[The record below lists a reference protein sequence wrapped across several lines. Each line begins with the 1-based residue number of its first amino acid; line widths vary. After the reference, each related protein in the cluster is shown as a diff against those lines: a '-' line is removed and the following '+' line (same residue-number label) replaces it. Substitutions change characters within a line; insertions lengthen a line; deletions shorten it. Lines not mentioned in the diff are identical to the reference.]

1 MVPDRTACGCSG
13 LRTTGTPA
21 LANPCAEVSSMA
33 EFNYC
38 PQCGEKLQDT
48 LVHGRQRP
56 VCSACGYVV
65 YLDPKVGAGAVV
77 ELDGKV
83 VLVRRGMN
91 PMRGYWSLPS
101 GYVERDEAPD
111 QTAVRELEEETGLRV
126 AVDNLLNVYS
136 FSHEGTGGRG
146 VLVLYAAHVVGG
158 HLQAG
163 DDAAE
168 VGTYGPQELPEDI
181 AFDTHIQALRDWRR
195 SKAIA
200 YRQATPEEAQR
211 VSALN
216 AEFRAEIGRPFPTGE
231 PGEGA
236 VFVAVAKD
244 QVVGYT
250 YVTMQGWNRVANLD
264 QIFVLPNYRRW
275 GVATNLMAPAI
286 GLARQKGMRRVMARV
301 RATSPALVFY
311 LKAGFRVVGFVGG
324 AEPPRD
330 DEGGPALFLAYGLPS
345 SE

>member
-1 MVPDRTACGCSG
+1 
-13 LRTTGTPA
+13 
-21 LANPCAEVSSMA
+21 MA

-38 PQCGEKLQDT
+38 PHCGEKLQES

-56 VCSACGYVV
+56 VCAACGYVM

-77 ELDGKV
+77 ELDGKL
-83 VLVRRGMN
+83 VLVRRGMS
-91 PMRGYWSLPS
+91 PRLGYWSLPS

-126 AVDNLLNVYS
+126 AIDNLLNVYS
-136 FSHEGTGGRG
+136 FVHEGAGGRG

-158 HLQAG
+158 QLQAG

-168 VGTYGPQELPEDI
+168 VGTYGPHELPEDI
-181 AFDTHIQALRDWRR
+181 AFDTHVQALRDWRR

-200 YRQATPEEAQR
+200 YRQATPEEARR

-216 AEFRAEIGRPFPTGE
+216 AEFRSEIGRPLPSGA
-231 PGEGA
+231 PGEAA

-244 QVVGYT
+244 EVVGYA
-250 YVTMQGWNRVANLD
+250 YVTTQGWNKVASLD
-264 QIFVLPNYRRW
+264 QIFVSPNYRRW
-275 GVATNLMAPAI
+275 GVATKLMAPAI
-286 GLARQKGMRRVMARV
+286 TLARQQGMRRVMARV

-324 AEPPRD
+324 AEAPSD
-330 DEGGPALFLAYGLPS
+330 DEGGPALFLAFELP
-345 SE
+345 EGD

>member
-1 MVPDRTACGCSG
+1 MS
-13 LRTTGTPA
+13 
-21 LANPCAEVSSMA
+21 

-38 PQCGEKLQDT
+38 PQCGDRLKET

-56 VCSACGYVV
+56 LCPSCGYVV

-83 VLVRRGMN
+83 VLVRRAMN
-91 PMRGYWSLPS
+91 PMRGHWSLPS

-111 QTAVRELEEETGLRV
+111 QTAVREMEEETGLRV

-158 HLQAG
+158 HLRAG

-168 VGTYGPQELPEDI
+168 VGTYGPLELPEDI

-195 SKAIA
+195 SKAIV
-200 YRQATPEEAQR
+200 YRQATPDEMHR

-216 AEFRAEIGRPFPTGE
+216 AEYRAEIGRPLPTGE
-231 PGEGA
+231 SCDGV
-236 VFVAVAKD
+236 VFVAAAKD
-244 QVVGYT
+244 QVVGYV
-250 YVTMQGWNRVANLD
+250 YVTMQSWNGTANLD
-264 QIFVLPNYRRW
+264 QIFVLPNYRHW

-286 GLARQKGMRRVMARV
+286 ALAQQKGLHGVTARV
-301 RATSPALVFY
+301 PAVSPALVFY

-324 AEPPRD
+324 TDSPGED
-330 DEGGPALFLAYGLPS
+330 GDGPALLLEYVLPDHAKG
-345 SE
+345 

>member
-1 MVPDRTACGCSG
+1 MG
-13 LRTTGTPA
+13 
-21 LANPCAEVSSMA
+21 

-38 PQCGEKLQDT
+38 PQCGERLQDN
-48 LVHGRQRP
+48 LVHGRKRP
-56 VCSACGYVV
+56 VCAACGYVA

-158 HLQAG
+158 HLHAG
-163 DDAAE
+163 DDAVE
-168 VGTYGPQELPEDI
+168 VAAYGPQELPEDI
-181 AFDTHIQALRDWRR
+181 AFDTHVQALHDWRR
-195 SKAIA
+195 SKAIV
-200 YRQATPEEAQR
+200 YRQATVEEARR

-216 AEFRAEIGRPFPTGE
+216 AEHRVEIGRPYPTGE
-231 PGEGA
+231 PGEDA
-236 VFVAVAKD
+236 LFVAVAKEE
-244 QVVGYT
+244 VVGYAYLT
-250 YVTMQGWNRVANLD
+250 LQVRSGVANLD

-275 GVATNLMAPAI
+275 GVATKLMAPAI
-286 GLARQKGMRRVMARV
+286 GLARKRGMRQVMARV

-324 AEPPRD
+324 AEAPGD
-330 DEGGPALFLAYGLPS
+330 DESGPALFLDFGLS
-345 SE
+345 SGE

>member
-1 MVPDRTACGCSG
+1 
-13 LRTTGTPA
+13 
-21 LANPCAEVSSMA
+21 
-33 EFNYC
+33 
-38 PQCGEKLQDT
+38 
-48 LVHGRQRP
+48 
-56 VCSACGYVV
+56 
-65 YLDPKVGAGAVV
+65 VGAGAVV
-77 ELDGKV
+77 ELDGKL

-126 AVDNLLNVYS
+126 AIDNLLNVYS

-163 DDAAE
+163 DDADE

-200 YRQATPEEAQR
+200 YRLATTEEAGR
-211 VSALN
+211 VADLN
-216 AEFRAEIGRPFPTGE
+216 AEYRVEIGRPLPTSE

-244 QVVGYT
+244 EVVGYA
-250 YVTMQGWNRVANLD
+250 YLAMQGTMQGWDKVANLD

-275 GVATNLMAPAI
+275 GVATNLIAPAI
-286 GLARQKGMRRVMARV
+286 ALARQRGMCRVMTTV

-324 AEPPRD
+324 ADAPGEA
-330 DEGGPALFLAYGLPS
+330 EGDATLFLAYLLPDS
-345 SE
+345 V

>member
-1 MVPDRTACGCSG
+1 MS
-13 LRTTGTPA
+13 
-21 LANPCAEVSSMA
+21 

-38 PQCGEKLQDT
+38 PQCGNKLQTT
-48 LVHGRQRP
+48 LIHGRQRP
-56 VCSACGYVV
+56 VCPSCGYVV

-83 VLVRRGMN
+83 VLVRRAMN
-91 PMRGYWSLPS
+91 PMRGHWSLPS

-111 QTAVRELEEETGLRV
+111 QTAVREMEEETGLRV

-158 HLQAG
+158 HLEAG

-168 VGTYGPQELPEDI
+168 VGTYGPLELPEDI

-195 SKAIA
+195 AKAIE
-200 YRQATPEEAQR
+200 YREATLEDMQR

-216 AEFRAEIGRPFPTGE
+216 AEYRAEIGRPLPTGE
-231 PGEGA
+231 PCDRV
-236 VFVAVAKD
+236 VFAAAAKD
-244 QVVGYT
+244 QVVGYV
-250 YVTMQGWNRVANLD
+250 YVTLQSWNGVANLD
-264 QIFVLPNYRRW
+264 QIFVLPNYRHW

-286 GLARQKGMRRVMARV
+286 TLARQRGLHGVTARV
-301 RATSPALVFY
+301 SAVSPALVFY
-311 LKAGFRVVGFVGG
+311 LKAGFRVVGFVSG
-324 AEPPRD
+324 AEAPGGD
-330 DEGGPALFLAYGLPS
+330 DGGPALLLDYRLLEGA
-345 SE
+345 

>member
-1 MVPDRTACGCSG
+1 MG
-13 LRTTGTPA
+13 
-21 LANPCAEVSSMA
+21 
-33 EFNYC
+33 EFNFC
-38 PQCGEKLQDT
+38 PHCGERLQDN

-56 VCSACGYVV
+56 VCVACGYVV

-136 FSHEGTGGRG
+136 FSHQGTGGRG
-146 VLVLYAAHVVGG
+146 VLVLYSAHVLGG
-158 HLQAG
+158 NLRAG
-163 DDAAE
+163 DDASE
-168 VGTYGPQELPEDI
+168 VGAYGPLELPDDI
-181 AFDTHIQALRDWRR
+181 AFDTHVQALHDWRR

-200 YRQATPEEAQR
+200 YRQASPDEARQ

-216 AEFRAEIGRPFPTGE
+216 AEYRVEIGRPYPTVESGE
-231 PGEGA
+231 DA
-236 VFVAVAKD
+236 LFVAVAKD
-244 QVVGYT
+244 VVVGYAYLT
-250 YVTMQGWNRVANLD
+250 LPARSGAACLD
-264 QIFVLPNYRRW
+264 QVFVAPNYRRW
-275 GVATNLMAPAI
+275 GVATRLMAPAI
-286 GLARQKGMRRVMARV
+286 GLARDRGMRRVSARV
-301 RATSPALVFY
+301 RATSPALVVY

-324 AEPPRD
+324 AEAPGD
-330 DEGGPALFLAYGLPS
+330 EEGGPALFLDYGLPGGG
-345 SE
+345 

>member
-1 MVPDRTACGCSG
+1 MV
-13 LRTTGTPA
+13 
-21 LANPCAEVSSMA
+21 SMA

-38 PQCGEKLQDT
+38 PQCGERLQDA

-56 VCSACGYVV
+56 VCPACGYVV

-77 ELDGKV
+77 ELDGKL

-136 FSHEGTGGRG
+136 FSHEGMGGRG

-158 HLQAG
+158 HLKAG
-163 DDAAE
+163 DDADE

-200 YRQATPEEAQR
+200 YRQATEEEAGQ
-211 VSALN
+211 VAALN
-216 AEFRAEIGRPFPTGE
+216 AEYRVEIGRPFPTGE

-244 QVVGYT
+244 EVVGYA
-250 YVTMQGWNRVANLD
+250 YVTMQGWDKVANLD

-286 GLARQKGMRRVMARV
+286 SLARQRGMCRVMTSV

-324 AEPPRD
+324 ADVPGESGD
-330 DEGGPALFLAYGLPS
+330 NATLLLAYLLPDS
-345 SE
+345 V